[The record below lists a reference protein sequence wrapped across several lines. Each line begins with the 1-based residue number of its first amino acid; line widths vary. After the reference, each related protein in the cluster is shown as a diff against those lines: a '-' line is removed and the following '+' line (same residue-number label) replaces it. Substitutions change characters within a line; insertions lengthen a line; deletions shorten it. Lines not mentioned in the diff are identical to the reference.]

1 MTATEAK
8 YHKNYL
14 TNMCNKYK
22 VKQKNEAV
30 EKETIIKYR
39 RYLYPIFK
47 FMYTWKVANRKSSC
61 FQNSL
66 SRWFKT
72 RLKILCPLWYVGG
85 MRCRFTLFGYIT
97 RWQSVM
103 KKKKFCLLISLKII
117 AAITCNYLIINYVN
131 RNYDTVV

>member
-1 MTATEAK
+1 MGSIYARQTRAKLSEGNMTATEAK

-47 FMYTWKVANRKSSC
+47 FMYT
-61 FQNSL
+61 
-66 SRWFKT
+66 
-72 RLKILCPLWYVGG
+72 
-85 MRCRFTLFGYIT
+85 
-97 RWQSVM
+97 
-103 KKKKFCLLISLKII
+103 
-117 AAITCNYLIINYVN
+117 
-131 RNYDTVV
+131 

>member
-8 YHKNYL
+8 HHKNYL

-47 FMYTWKVANRKSSC
+47 FMYT
-61 FQNSL
+61 
-66 SRWFKT
+66 
-72 RLKILCPLWYVGG
+72 
-85 MRCRFTLFGYIT
+85 
-97 RWQSVM
+97 
-103 KKKKFCLLISLKII
+103 
-117 AAITCNYLIINYVN
+117 
-131 RNYDTVV
+131 